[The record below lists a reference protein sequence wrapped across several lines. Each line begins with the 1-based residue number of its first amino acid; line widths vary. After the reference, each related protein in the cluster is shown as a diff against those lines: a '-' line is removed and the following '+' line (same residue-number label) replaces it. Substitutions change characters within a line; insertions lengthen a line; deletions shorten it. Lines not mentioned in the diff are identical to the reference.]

1 VEVGRDRVARL
12 MRTERLE
19 GVRRGKKR
27 RTTVP
32 DEQAAERAR
41 DLLPVRLSRMQ
52 EAELVSRGRE
62 AFVRRAW
69 PDAFESLSRADQAAP
84 LGAEELELL
93 ATSAYM
99 LGRDDE
105 HIRTLERA
113 HHAHVDAGDT
123 PRAVH
128 CAYWIG
134 HNLML
139 RGDMGP
145 ATGWFAR
152 GQRLL
157 EREERDCAERGYLLI
172 PALVGHAIAGDH
184 KGAYETATEIAEI
197 GTRFADRDLIAIGV
211 HEQGHAL
218 VRLGRFEDG
227 LRLLDEVM
235 VAVTAGEL
243 SPIVTGIVYCN
254 TIGFWQSVYE
264 LRRARE
270 WTEALTRWCEQQPD
284 MVAHTGVCLVHRAE
298 IMQLQGAWD
307 AALEEARRAGERF
320 SEGVLNERVCGK
332 AYYRQGEVHR
342 LRGERG
348 AAEDSY
354 REASRRGYEPQPGLA
369 MLRLAE
375 GKGDAASS
383 AIRRALDEASQP
395 RVRAA
400 LLPAY
405 VEIMLAGG
413 EVEEARS
420 ACRELETISGAHRSD
435 LLRAMSA
442 QARGALALAEG
453 DPQAALV
460 ALREAWHAWQELEAP
475 YEAARVRV
483 LVGLGCRAVGDEDTA
498 AWELDA
504 ARDVFDRLGAG
515 PDVARVDSLK
525 ASPQAAAAHG
535 LTQRELQVL
544 RLVAGGA
551 TNRSIAAELVLS
563 ERTIDRHVSN
573 IFAKL
578 RVSSRAAATAYAY
591 EHDLV

>member
-1 VEVGRDRVARL
+1 
-12 MRTERLE
+12 
-19 GVRRGKKR
+19 
-27 RTTVP
+27 
-32 DEQAAERAR
+32 
-41 DLLPVRLSRMQ
+41 MQ
-52 EAELVSRGRE
+52 AELVSQGRE
-62 AFVRRAW
+62 AFARRAW
-69 PDAFESLSRADQAAP
+69 PDAYESLALADQAAR

-105 HIRTLERA
+105 HIRALERA
-113 HHAHVDAGDT
+113 HQAHLDAGDI
-123 PRAVH
+123 PRAAY

-139 RGDMGP
+139 RGEIGP
-145 ATGWFAR
+145 ASGWFGRA
-152 GQRLL
+152 QRLL
-157 EREERDCAERGYLLI
+157 EREGEDCASRGYLLI

-184 KGAYETATEIAEI
+184 EAAYETATEIAEI
-197 GTRFADRDLIAIGV
+197 GTQFADRDLIAIGL

-218 VRLGRFEDG
+218 VRQGRFEEG
-227 LRLLDEVM
+227 LRLVDEVM

-243 SPIVTGIVYCN
+243 SPMVTGLVYCN

-270 WTEALTRWCEQQPD
+270 WTDALTRWCEQQPG

-320 SEGVLNERVCGK
+320 AEGVLNERVCGK
-332 AYYRQGEVHR
+332 AFYRQGEVHR
-342 LRGERG
+342 LRGERK
-348 AAEDSY
+348 AAEESY
-354 REASRRGYEPQPGLA
+354 REAHRRGFEPQPGLA
-369 MLRLAE
+369 LLRLAE
-375 GKGDAASS
+375 GKHDAASS
-383 AIRRALDEASQP
+383 ALRRVLDESSQA
-395 RVRAA
+395 RARAA

-405 VEIMLAGG
+405 VEIMLAAG
-413 EVEEARS
+413 EIGEARDG
-420 ACRELETISGAHRSD
+420 CRELERISREHRSD
-435 LLRAMSA
+435 MLRAMSA

-453 DPQAALV
+453 DHQTALAAL
-460 ALREAWHAWQELEAP
+460 RQAWHAWQELEAP
-475 YEAARVRV
+475 YEAACVRV
-483 LVGLGCRAVGDEDTA
+483 LVALGCLAAGDEDTA

-504 ARDVFDRLGAG
+504 ARDAFDRLGAV
-515 PDVARVDSLK
+515 PDVARVDSLT
-525 ASPQAAAAHG
+525 ATPRTAAVHG

-551 TNRSIAAELVLS
+551 TNKAIGVELVLS
-563 ERTIDRHVSN
+563 ERTIDRHVTN

-578 RVSSRAAATAYAY
+578 RVSSRAAATAWAY

>member
-1 VEVGRDRVARL
+1 MPG
-12 MRTERLE
+12 
-19 GVRRGKKR
+19 
-27 RTTVP
+27 
-32 DEQAAERAR
+32 
-41 DLLPVRLSRMQ
+41 
-52 EAELVSRGRE
+52 AELVSRGRE
-62 AFVRRAW
+62 ACARRAW
-69 PDAFESLSRADQAAP
+69 PEAFESMSRADQAAP

-105 HIRTLERA
+105 YVRALERA
-113 HHAHVDAGDT
+113 HLAYLDAGDAS
-123 PRAVH
+123 RAVR
-128 CAYWIG
+128 CAYWVG

-139 RGDMGP
+139 RGEIGP
-145 ATGWFAR
+145 ATGWFGRAR
-152 GQRLL
+152 RLL
-157 EREERDCAERGYLLI
+157 EDEERDCAERGYLLI
-172 PALVGHAIAGDH
+172 PVLVGHAIASDH
-184 KGAYETATEIAEI
+184 EAAYETATEIAEI
-197 GTRFADRDLIAIGV
+197 GSAFADRDLIAIGV

-218 VRLGRFEDG
+218 VRLARFDEG

-235 VAVTAGEL
+235 VSVTAGEL
-243 SPIVTGIVYCN
+243 SPIVAGMVYCN

-307 AALEEARRAGERF
+307 AALKEARRAAERF
-320 SEGVLNERVCGK
+320 AEGVLNARVCGK

-342 LRGERG
+342 LRGERT
-348 AAEDSY
+348 AEESY

-369 MLRLAE
+369 LLRLAE
-375 GKGDAASS
+375 GKGGAASS
-383 AIRRALDEASQP
+383 AIRRVLDEAFQP
-395 RVRAA
+395 RARAA

-413 EVEEARS
+413 ELEEARS
-420 ACRELETISGAHRSD
+420 ACRELEMISAAHRSD
-435 LLRAMSA
+435 MLRAMSA
-442 QARGALALAEG
+442 QARGALALAES
-453 DPQAALV
+453 DTQTALV
-460 ALREAWHAWQELEAP
+460 ALREALQTWQELEAP

-498 AWELDA
+498 TWEFDA
-504 ARDVFDRLGAG
+504 ARAVFDRLGAR
-515 PDVARVDSLK
+515 PDVARVDSLT
-525 ASPQAAAAHG
+525 ASPQVAAAHG

-544 RLVAGGA
+544 RLVARGA

-578 RVSSRAAATAYAY
+578 SVSSRAAATAYAY
-591 EHDLV
+591 EYHLV

>member
-1 VEVGRDRVARL
+1 
-12 MRTERLE
+12 M
-19 GVRRGKKR
+19 
-27 RTTVP
+27 P
-32 DEQAAERAR
+32 
-41 DLLPVRLSRMQ
+41 
-52 EAELVSRGRE
+52 EAELVARGRE
-62 AFVRRAW
+62 AFARRAW
-69 PDAFESLSRADQAAP
+69 ADAFESLLRADQAAP

-99 LGRDDE
+99 LGRDGE
-105 HIRTLERA
+105 QIRALERA
-113 HHAHVDAGDT
+113 HHAHLDAGDT

-139 RGDMGP
+139 RGEMGP
-145 ATGWFAR
+145 ATGWFGR

-157 EREERDCAERGYLLI
+157 DHEERDCAERGYLLI
-172 PALVGHAIAGDH
+172 PVLVGNAIAGDH
-184 KGAYETATEIAEI
+184 EAAYQTATEIAEI
-197 GTRFADRDLIAIGV
+197 GTAFADRDLIAIGV

-243 SPIVTGIVYCN
+243 SPIVAGMVYCN

-298 IMQLQGAWD
+298 ILQLQGAWD

-332 AYYRQGEVHR
+332 AFYRQGEVHR
-342 LRGERG
+342 LRGERT
-348 AAEDSY
+348 AAEDMY

-369 MLRLAE
+369 LLRLAE

-383 AIRRALDEASQP
+383 AIRRVLDEASQA
-395 RVRAA
+395 RVRAS
-400 LLPAY
+400 LLPAF

-413 EVEEARS
+413 ELEEARG
-420 ACRELETISGAHRSD
+420 ACRELETIAGAHRSD
-435 LLRAMSA
+435 MLRAMSS
-442 QARGALALAEG
+442 QARGALALSEG
-453 DPQAALV
+453 DPQTALV
-460 ALREAWHAWQELEAP
+460 ALREAWQAWQELAVP
-475 YEAARVRV
+475 YEAGRVRV
-483 LVGLGCRAVGDEDTA
+483 LVGLGCRAAGDEDTA
-498 AWELDA
+498 AWELEA
-504 ARDVFDRLGAG
+504 ARSVFDRLGAAS
-515 PDVARVDSLK
+515 DVARVDSLT
-525 ASPQAAAAHG
+525 ASPQAATAHG
-535 LTQRELQVL
+535 LTRRELQVL
-544 RLVAGGA
+544 RLIAKGA

-563 ERTIDRHVSN
+563 DRTIDRHVSN

-578 RVSSRAAATAYAY
+578 RVSSRAAATAWAY
-591 EHDLV
+591 EHDLL

>member
-1 VEVGRDRVARL
+1 
-12 MRTERLE
+12 
-19 GVRRGKKR
+19 
-27 RTTVP
+27 
-32 DEQAAERAR
+32 
-41 DLLPVRLSRMQ
+41 MQ
-52 EAELVSRGRE
+52 VAELVSRGRE
-62 AFVRRAW
+62 AFARRDW
-69 PDAFESLSRADQAAP
+69 PDAFQSLSRADQAAP
-84 LGAEELELL
+84 LKAEELELL
-93 ATSAYM
+93 ATAAYM
-99 LGRDDE
+99 LGRDDD
-105 HIRTLERA
+105 HIRALERA
-113 HHAHVDAGDT
+113 HHAHLDAGDT

-139 RGDMGP
+139 RGEMGP
-145 ATGWFAR
+145 ATGWFGR
-152 GQRLL
+152 GERLL
-157 EREERDCAERGYLLI
+157 EREKRDCAERGYLLI
-172 PALVGHAIAGDH
+172 PVLVGHAIAGDH
-184 KGAYETATEIAEI
+184 GAAYETATEIAEV

-218 VRLGRFEDG
+218 VRLGRFEEG

-235 VAVTAGEL
+235 VAVIAGEL
-243 SPIVTGIVYCN
+243 SPIVTGLVYCN
-254 TIGFWQSVYE
+254 TIAFWQSVYE

-307 AALEEARRAGERF
+307 AAFEEARRAADRF
-320 SEGVLNERVCGK
+320 AEGVLNVRVCGK

-342 LRGERG
+342 LRGERR
-348 AAEDSY
+348 AAEESY

-369 MLRLAE
+369 LLRLAE
-375 GKGDAASS
+375 GKRDAASS
-383 AIRRALDEASQP
+383 AIRRVLDEAALQ
-395 RVRAA
+395 RARAA

-413 EVEEARS
+413 EIEEARS
-420 ACRELETISGAHRSD
+420 ACRELETISEAHHSD
-435 LLRAMSA
+435 MLRAMSA
-442 QARGALALAEG
+442 EARGALALAER
-453 DPQAALV
+453 DPQTALI
-460 ALREAWHAWQELEAP
+460 ALRDAWQAWQELEAP

-504 ARDVFDRLGAG
+504 ARGVFDRLGAA
-515 PDVARVDSLK
+515 PDVARVDSLT
-525 ASPQAAAAHG
+525 ARPQADATHG
-535 LTQRELQVL
+535 LTKRELQVL
-544 RLVAGGA
+544 RLLARGA

-578 RVSSRAAATAYAY
+578 RVSTRAAATAYAY
-591 EHDLV
+591 EHGLV